1 MAGIH
6 ITCPGC
12 ARVLQLKEHP
22 PADRKLKC
30 PRCGAVFLPHWEDE
44 NETAGFQEKP
54 NTKTGSPSQT
64 DEDEED
70 LPLIKKKRGKKSYAV
85 WIVGGLL
92 FVGSGGCLLSCV
104 ACGVGAF
111 LWPGFLVRE
120 PNNNNIIDFVPANSI
135 VLFGAN
141 TKALHEKNQLDTIV
155 KQLEAQTKNKEKMP
169 IEMKEL
175 LRDAEKLM
183 VCMRDKHSAEVL
195 LILASNPASVQKLKK
210 MAVLGPEEKIGG
222 KHRVFRPGTRDR
234 NWPLFLA
241 MPGDRLVLASNLN
254 EQDTIAL
261 LDHAR
266 KSEKEKSQA
275 PQSPALPFIKSVEQS
290 QVWGGWIFE
299 EEARKAIRDEQA
311 KLMGGPPMPQIQSM
325 RAGYAALAQAKGGNF
340 SAENVND
347 ITWKLRVQFECL
359 NERDARDLTQA
370 GVAFKQLLAFAQFAP
385 PDPRVPPSFLRDA
398 QTLDFQ
404 QRGST
409 AVLNMQLS
417 TQTMAELV
425 KLGQEK

>member
-1 MAGIH
+1 
-6 ITCPGC
+6 
-12 ARVLQLKEHP
+12 
-22 PADRKLKC
+22 
-30 PRCGAVFLPHWEDE
+30 
-44 NETAGFQEKP
+44 
-54 NTKTGSPSQT
+54 
-64 DEDEED
+64 
-70 LPLIKKKRGKKSYAV
+70 
-85 WIVGGLL
+85 
-92 FVGSGGCLLSCV
+92 
-104 ACGVGAF
+104 
-111 LWPGFLVRE
+111 
-120 PNNNNIIDFVPANSI
+120 
-135 VLFGAN
+135 
-141 TKALHEKNQLDTIV
+141 
-155 KQLEAQTKNKEKMP
+155 
-169 IEMKEL
+169 
-175 LRDAEKLM
+175 
-183 VCMRDKHSAEVL
+183 
-195 LILASNPASVQKLKK
+195 
-210 MAVLGPEEKIGG
+210 
-222 KHRVFRPGTRDR
+222 
-234 NWPLFLA
+234 
-241 MPGDRLVLASNLN
+241 
-254 EQDTIAL
+254 
-261 LDHAR
+261 
-266 KSEKEKSQA
+266 
-275 PQSPALPFIKSVEQS
+275 
-290 QVWGGWIFE
+290 VWGGWIFE